1 MKNDWMVTFTPI
13 ELLDALRAKEDFDLG
28 ELALWEGFLGKYPRG
43 YNIGLDFADYKFF
56 FGK

>member
-1 MKNDWMVTFTPI
+1 MRNDWIVTFTPS
-13 ELLDALRAKEDFDLG
+13 ELLTALRNKNVLDPD

-43 YNIGLDFADYKFF
+43 YAIGIDFADYKFF